1 MVKALLTILLL
12 YFIYRII
19 KIIMRIYFS
28 TKERNTGDTINKS
41 KQRKSKI
48 DKKDIIEA
56 DFEEI
61 KDQEKDNSQN

>member
-1 MVKALLTILLL
+1 
-12 YFIYRII
+12 
-19 KIIMRIYFS
+19 MRIYFS

>member
-12 YFIYRII
+12 YLIYRII
-19 KIIMRIYFS
+19 RLFMRLFLS
-28 TKERNTGDTINKS
+28 TKARNTGDNINQPK
-41 KQRKSKI
+41 KKSKI

>member
-1 MVKALLTILLL
+1 MGLI
-12 YFIYRII
+12 RII
-19 KIIMRIYFS
+19 ILALFVYVIIRLARTLYRLFS
-28 TKERNTGDTINKS
+28 SSSRQSSMNEP
-41 KQRKSKI
+41 KQKKSKI